1 MSSDEDCYDYYDEDD
16 EMEEGLVA
24 DEDDHGLLED
34 AEAVPRPEPRGDH
47 WVSGTDII
55 CSFQSYERT
64 PI

>member
-55 CSFQSYERT
+55 C
-64 PI
+64 